1 MPISYKSLV
10 DTIVVLL
17 FHQSKLCIV
26 MKTNPEKLWLGDI
39 THSRHQIS
47 MVYGLDRMR
56 FTCSIWLSKEIDL
69 MILEQ
74 NVSN

>member
-1 MPISYKSLV
+1 
-10 DTIVVLL
+10 
-17 FHQSKLCIV
+17 